1 MYEAS
6 SEARNKAALASST
19 RLREAPHRHVHHPP
33 RRLLRV
39 VGVELAQQRRVD
51 RAGAE
56 RVDAHAAARELD
68 PELARQRQHAALRR
82 RVGDLRRRRAHHRHE
97 RGGVDHRAAA
107 GLQQV
112 RDAVL
117 AAEEDRLQ
125 VDVLHP
131 LPRLLGGVEDG
142 GVVGGGDAGV
152 VEQHVDRPELRAH
165 ARVQLADLVLVGD
178 VDREREVA
186 GRVVG
191 EVDADD
197 GGALVLEALDA
208 RRADPARGAGDD
220 ADLAREPAHAP
231 VA

>member
-6 SEARNKAALASST
+6 SEARNKAGVGELD

-56 RVDAHAAARELD
+56 RVDAHAAPRELH

-82 RVGDLRRRRAHHRHE
+82 RVGDLRRRRAHDRHE

-112 RDAVL
+112 RDPVL

-125 VDVLHP
+125 VDVLNP

-152 VEQHVDRPELRAH
+152 VEQTSIVPNSARTRA
-165 ARVQLADLVLVGD
+165 
-178 VDREREVA
+178 
-186 GRVVG
+186 
-191 EVDADD
+191 
-197 GGALVLEALDA
+197 
-208 RRADPARGAGDD
+208 
-220 ADLAREPAHAP
+220 
-231 VA
+231 